1 MIGLA
6 EEVGS
11 DDKDNHEERHDEEE
25 DLQPL
30 VGLATEL
37 DGLETF
43 ALKARSIIV
52 VMTMMMMMLLF
63 RHVISR
69 LSTSVKRGR

>member
-6 EEVGS
+6 EKVGS
-11 DDKDNHEERHDEEE
+11 EDKDNHEERHDEEE

-37 DGLETF
+37 DGLEAL
-43 ALKARSIIV
+43 ALKAGSV
-52 VMTMMMMMLLF
+52 VLAMTMMVMGGGHLNLKF
-63 RHVISR
+63 EI
-69 LSTSVKRGR
+69 

>member
-43 ALKARSIIV
+43 ALEARSIVV
-52 VMTMMMMMLLF
+52 VMTMMMMMLF

>member
-52 VMTMMMMMLLF
+52 VMTMMMMLLF

>member
-6 EEVGS
+6 EKVGS

-52 VMTMMMMMLLF
+52 VMTMMMMLLF
-63 RHVISR
+63 RHVISG

>member
-37 DGLETF
+37 NGLETF
-43 ALKARSIIV
+43 ALEARSIVV
-52 VMTMMMMMLLF
+52 VMTMMMMMLF

>member
-43 ALKARSIIV
+43 ALEARSIVV
-52 VMTMMMMMLLF
+52 VMTMMMMMLF

-69 LSTSVKRGR
+69 LSTSVKQER

>member
-30 VGLATEL
+30 LGLATEL

-43 ALKARSIIV
+43 ALEARSIVV
-52 VMTMMMMMLLF
+52 VMTMMMMMLF